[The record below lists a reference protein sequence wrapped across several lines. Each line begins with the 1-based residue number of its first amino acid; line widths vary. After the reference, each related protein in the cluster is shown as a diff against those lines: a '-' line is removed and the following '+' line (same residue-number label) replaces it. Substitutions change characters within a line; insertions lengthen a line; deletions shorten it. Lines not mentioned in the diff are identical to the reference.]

1 VVGKLRGNE
10 DEAGAGKETDSPA
23 AVAVRVLSGL
33 VGAPDLPAFFL
44 FFFQFFFFENLGK
57 LF

>member
-1 VVGKLRGNE
+1 VGGKE
-10 DEAGAGKETDSPA
+10 EVAGAGKETDSPA

-57 LF
+57 LY